1 MTYRPKRT
9 PLKFVFKTDKND
21 WVMLTAKPWVPVGNT
36 CVWLVCLAVSKSKRQ
51 INDWLSQ
58 KKNKRSKQLSTV
70 MTGRSG
76 IKPLLWAFNHVPQ
89 IEQHIPYWDA
99 LFFWFDA
106 VEKDKQRRVY
116 MRWFERHDKMT
127 RWKYL
132 EDSDAFYYFKDPRL
146 EY

>member
-1 MTYRPKRT
+1 
-9 PLKFVFKTDKND
+9 
-21 WVMLTAKPWVPVGNT
+21 
-36 CVWLVCLAVSKSKRQ
+36 
-51 INDWLSQ
+51 
-58 KKNKRSKQLSTV
+58 
-70 MTGRSG
+70 MTGKSG